1 MADLRKRFGLLVSAH
16 RKRSGLTQEK
26 LAELADISVDM
37 VSKIEVGASGARFP
51 VIEKLAA
58 TLGADPAEFFS
69 SDFPKGTFD
78 KTLLPE
84 ITAKLARLSDDDLH
98 WINGVIDAALRTR
111 T

>member
-1 MADLRKRFGLLVSAH
+1 MSDLRKRFGLMVSAQ

-26 LAELADISVDM
+26 LAELANISVDM

-58 TLGADPAEFFS
+58 TLGVDPAEFFS
-69 SDFPKGTFD
+69 SDFPKGTFE

-98 WINGVIDAALRTR
+98 WINGVIEAALRAR